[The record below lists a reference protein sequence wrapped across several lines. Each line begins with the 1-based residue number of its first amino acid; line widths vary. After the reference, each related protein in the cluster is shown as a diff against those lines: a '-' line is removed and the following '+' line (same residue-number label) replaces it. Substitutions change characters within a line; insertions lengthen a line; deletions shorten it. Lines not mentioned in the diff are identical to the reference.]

1 MPGYKHPCRYCDKL
15 IPPDS
20 AVCPICG
27 KVNPLGPLRC
37 PKCMTQIEKGWKKC
51 SHCAL
56 SLEITC
62 PKCGKANFLGDYCQ
76 SCNARLTVICPN
88 RKCKTEQVPIGGKCI
103 KCGKQLK

>member
-15 IPPDS
+15 IPPGS

-51 SHCAL
+51 GHCGL

-62 PKCGKANFLGDYCQ
+62 PKCGKVNFFGDYCEY
-76 SCNARLTVICPN
+76 CKARLTVICPN
-88 RKCKTEQVPIGGKCI
+88 RKCKTEQTPIGDKCI
-103 KCGKQLK
+103 KCGKSLK